1 MMATDT
7 TDPRRFN
14 RREYSAL
21 ARLESNED
29 FRVLLAALERRLH
42 TYMADMVAT
51 GDPDRPGKIGQAQGK
66 CKELADILESAKA
79 AKQVLQ
85 NMK

>member
-1 MMATDT
+1 MSDN

-14 RREYSAL
+14 RREYAAL

-29 FRVLLAALERRLH
+29 FKLILAALERRMH
-42 TYMADMVAT
+42 AYMADVVAN

-66 CKELADILESAKA
+66 CKELADILETARS

-85 NMK
+85 NLK